1 MKILGID
8 PAINVTGYGLI
19 EVNNSDLSLIDQ
31 GLIVTKGIS
40 SLSKR
45 LEKIYNTLERFIE
58 KHRPT
63 YIVVEKLYSH
73 HRHPVTAY
81 YLGNVKGIISLV
93 CGQKNIPL
101 VEYGSTRVKKAIVG
115 KGSASKYQ
123 VQRMIEYL
131 LSLKEPIKSLDISD
145 ALSLA
150 VAHAYI
156 SKTAKLEIVKSI

>member
-8 PAINVTGYGLI
+8 PAINLTGYGLI
-19 EVNNSDLSLIDQ
+19 EVNNSKFSLIAQ
-31 GLIVTKGIS
+31 GLIITKGINL
-40 SLSKR
+40 LSKR

-63 YIVVEKLYSH
+63 YIIVEKLYSH
-73 HRHPVTAY
+73 YRHPVTAY

-101 VEYGSTRVKKAIVG
+101 VEYTSTRVKKVIVG

-123 VQRMIEYL
+123 IQKMVEYL
-131 LSLKEPIKSLDISD
+131 LSLKEPIKSFDISD

-150 VAHAYI
+150 IAHAYI
-156 SKTAKLEIVKSI
+156 MKKDDCANLW

>member
-19 EVNNSDLSLIDQ
+19 EAKGNTLSLIDQ
-31 GLIVTKGIS
+31 GEIVTKGIDQ
-40 SLSKR
+40 LSKK
-45 LEKIYNTLERFIE
+45 LEKIYNILLRCVEIY
-58 KHRPT
+58 RPN

-73 HRHPVTAY
+73 YKHPTTAY
-81 YLGNVKGIISLV
+81 YLGNVKGLISLI

-101 VEYGSTRVKKAIVG
+101 VEYGSTRIKKAIIG

-123 VQRMIEYL
+123 VRKMIEYL
-131 LSLKEPIKSLDISD
+131 LSLKEPIKSFDTSD

-156 SKTAKLEIVKSI
+156 SKTVKLSNC